1 MTSQTFLESFRIAT
15 VVWRESFEALLVIAI
30 LQAWTVHESVE
41 TRRRAARSIAGGA
54 AVGMLTAVGLAFLM
68 GEASDL
74 LDGDREDVLQL
85 ILAATASALML
96 RMVFWM
102 RSSARN
108 ASNDMKSQAAGLGKT
123 GNWTALGLLAALA
136 VAREGAETVVFLFG
150 MLSGSDLGSASLV
163 AGSGTLGLGAALMTL
178 LAFRSSASAFSKK
191 AVLTFSQILLLA
203 LGSGL
208 LMTALDKAVSLDF
221 ISTMTSPLWDTS
233 WLLDDATGLGA
244 FISGLTGYRARP
256 ELLPLL
262 ALGGYW
268 TMGLLAYASPVA
280 NRAHA

>member
-1 MTSQTFLESFRIAT
+1 MTSPTLLESFRIAT

-68 GEASDL
+68 GEASDF
-74 LDGDREDVLQL
+74 LDGDREEVLQL

-96 RMVFWM
+96 RMVIWM
-102 RSSARN
+102 RSSARH
-108 ASNDMKSQAAGLGKT
+108 ASSDMKSRAAGLGKT
-123 GNWTALGLLAALA
+123 GNWAALGLLAALA

-150 MLSGSDLGSASLV
+150 MLSGSDLGSAGLV
-163 AGSGTLGLGAALMTL
+163 AGSGTLGLGAALLTL
-178 LAFRSSASAFSKK
+178 VAFRSGASAFSKK

-233 WLLDDATGLGA
+233 WLLDDATGPGA
-244 FISGLTGYRARP
+244 FISGLIGYRARP

-268 TMGLLAYASPVA
+268 TTALLAYASPLA
-280 NRAHA
+280 NKALA

>member
-1 MTSQTFLESFRIAT
+1 MTSQTLLESFRIAS

-30 LQAWTVHESVE
+30 LQAWTLHENVE

-54 AVGMLTAVGLAFLM
+54 AIGMLTAVGLAFLM
-68 GEASDL
+68 GEASDFL
-74 LDGDREDVLQL
+74 SGDREDVLQF

-102 RSSARN
+102 RSSARE
-108 ASNDMKSQAAGLGKT
+108 ASKDMKSRAAGLGRT

-150 MLSGSDLGSASLV
+150 MLSGSTLGSAGLV
-163 AGSGTLGLGAALMTL
+163 AGSGALGLAVALMTL
-178 LAFRSSASAFSKK
+178 LAFRSGASAFSRK
-191 AVLTFSQILLLA
+191 AVTTFSQILLLV

-208 LMTALDKAVSLDF
+208 LMTAVDKAVSLDL
-221 ISTMTSPLWDTS
+221 ISTMTPPLWDTS
-233 WLLDDATGLGA
+233 RLLDDATGLGA
-244 FISGLTGYRARP
+244 FIAGLCGYRSRP

-262 ALGGYW
+262 ALGVYW
-268 TMGLLAYASPVA
+268 AMALLTYAPPLGGK
-280 NRAHA
+280 AHA

>member
-1 MTSQTFLESFRIAT
+1 MTYQTFLESFRIAT

-68 GEASDL
+68 GEASDF
-74 LDGDREDVLQL
+74 LDGDREDFLQL

-102 RSSARN
+102 RSSARD
-108 ASNDMKSQAAGLGKT
+108 ASNDMKSRAAGIGKT

-150 MLSGSDLGSASLV
+150 MLSGSDLGSAGLV

-178 LAFRSSASAFSKK
+178 LAFRSGASAFSKK
-191 AVLTFSQILLLA
+191 AVLTFSQILLLV

-233 WLLDDATGLGA
+233 CLLDDATGPGA

-262 ALGGYW
+262 TLGGYW
-268 TMGLLAYASPVA
+268 TMALLAYASPVA
-280 NRAHA
+280 NKAHA